1 MQRVAAEARM
11 IEPDPVALLDP
22 DLVSILVPVY
32 NEQELIVTCYEE
44 LTDVLRHWER
54 PYEVVFVNDGSSDG
68 TGKLLDDL
76 ARRDARVR
84 VIHFRTNYG
93 QTAAVT
99 AAIDYSRGSILVPM
113 DADLQNDPADIPALV
128 RKLDDG
134 YDVVSGWRKQRQDR
148 FSRVLPSRCANWLIS
163 RVSGVSLHDYGCS
176 LKAYRREVIA
186 DVRLYGEMHR
196 FIPIYAHMSGG
207 KVTEMVVGH
216 RARRSGQSKYGFER
230 IFKVVLDLLVVKFF
244 LSFAAKPIYVF
255 GGFGILCLL
264 ASLVPAGLAVFY
276 KLATGDLHKDFV
288 ETPLP
293 IVAATLALVG
303 LLATLQGIIAEVLMR
318 TYFESQGRR
327 PYRVKALVGIEPKG
341 K

>member
-1 MQRVAAEARM
+1 MAPHDV
-11 IEPDPVALLDP
+11 
-22 DLVSILVPVY
+22 DLVSILLPVY
-32 NEQELIVTCYEE
+32 NEQESIVACYEE
-44 LTDVLRHWER
+44 LTAVLAQWDRS
-54 PYEVVFVNDGSSDG
+54 YELVFVNDGSVDG
-68 TGKLLDDL
+68 TGKLLDEL
-76 ARRDARVR
+76 ADKDARVR

-128 RKLDDG
+128 RKLDEG
-134 YDVVSGWRKQRQDR
+134 YDVVSGWRKNRQDA

-163 RVSGVSLHDYGCS
+163 RVSGVPLHDYGCS

-196 FIPIYAHMSGG
+196 FIPIYARMSGG
-207 KVTEMVVGH
+207 RVTEMVVGH
-216 RARRSGQSKYGFER
+216 RPRKNGRSKYGLER
-230 IFKVVLDLLVVKFF
+230 VFKVVLDLLVVKFF

-255 GGFGILCLL
+255 GGFGLLCLL
-264 ASLVPAGLAVFY
+264 ASLVPTGMAVFY
-276 KLATGDLHKDFV
+276 KLASGDLHKDFV

-293 IVAATLALVG
+293 IVAATLVLVG
-303 LLATLQGIIAEVLMR
+303 LLAMLQGIIAEVLMR

-327 PYRVKALVGIEPKG
+327 PYRVKAVAGLDPKSD
-341 K
+341 